1 MNTKFNEH
9 IPVLLNETINS
20 LNIKPDGVYVDGTLG
35 RGGHASKILNLLN
48 SKGKLICV
56 DQDSDS
62 IEYCSKLFEGDTRVI
77 IVKDNFSN
85 LCKILSYLKIDL
97 IDGLLLD
104 LGVSS
109 PQLDN
114 PKRGFSYNKN
124 GPLDMRM
131 NLLSKLDAKTILN
144 NYSENQLI
152 NIFKKYGEIKNP
164 KFLVKSIIKTRSIK
178 SFETTFDFLD
188 LLKSNLSKK
197 EINNKRF
204 ANIYF
209 QAIRIAVNNE
219 LECLEKILNDFDKF
233 LKINGIVSIIT
244 FHSLED
250 KLVVKK
256 FKELSANRIP
266 KEIPINIEDRKYCLI
281 NPKGINP
288 SELEQLKNYRSKS
301 SKLRIIQK
309 LKNE

>member
-1 MNTKFNEH
+1 MKLNKH
-9 IPVLLNETINS
+9 IPVLLDETINS
-20 LNIKPDGVYVDGTLG
+20 LKIIPDGIYVDGTLG
-35 RGGHASKILNLLN
+35 RGGHAMNILKRLN
-48 SKGKLICV
+48 ANGKLICI
-56 DQDSDS
+56 DQDPDS
-62 IEYCSKLFEGDTRVI
+62 IDYCHKLFKEDARVT

-85 LCKILSYLKIDL
+85 LSKILLDLKVDL
-97 IDGLLLD
+97 INGLLLD

-114 PKRGFSYNKN
+114 SERGFSYNQD

-131 NLLSKLDAKTILN
+131 NPEMEIDAKMILN

-152 NIFKKYGEIKNP
+152 NIFKEYGEIRNP
-164 KFLVKSIIKTRSIK
+164 RSLVRSIIKTREIK
-178 SFETTFDFLD
+178 SFETTFDFLN
-188 LLKSNLSKK
+188 LLKSCLPKQEIKK
-197 EINNKRF
+197 KRF

-219 LECLEKILNDFDKF
+219 LECLKKILNDFDRF
-233 LKINGIVSIIT
+233 ISIDGIVSIIT

-281 NPKGINP
+281 NPKGIIP
-288 SELEQLKNYRSKS
+288 SELEQTQNFRSKS
-301 SKLRIIQK
+301 SKLRVIQK